1 MFRETREVA
10 LVVAL
15 RAILAMSTT
24 TLETWVKSMTTWQ
37 LKHFGSLSVRQDVG
51 MVDRELLQA
60 HAHAREEVAI
70 PSSTLS
76 ESVPESPGRRSRV
89 HDSSDED
96 SPADGDFYESL
107 SDLEKCRIQS
117 LARPE

>member
-15 RAILAMSTT
+15 RTMSATA
-24 TLETWVKSMTTWQ
+24 LETWVKSMTTWQ

-89 HDSSDED
+89 HDSNSSDED
-96 SPADGDFYESL
+96 SLADGDFYESL
-107 SDLEKCRIQS
+107 SDLEECRNRS

>member
-15 RAILAMSTT
+15 LAILAMSATA
-24 TLETWVKSMTTWQ
+24 LETWVKSMTTWQ

-60 HAHAREEVAI
+60 HAHAREEPAI
-70 PSSTLS
+70 PLSKLS
-76 ESVPESPGRRSRV
+76 ESVPESPDGRGRV
-89 HDSSDED
+89 HDSSDDD
-96 SPADGDFYESL
+96 SIVD
-107 SDLEKCRIQS
+107 
-117 LARPE
+117 